1 MYRTLLEIG
10 FLKIHSYGFF
20 LALSFLLGI
29 LIARPRAERRGI
41 PAERIDDVALVVIVT
56 SILGARVLY
65 VLTHLDQFQ
74 GRMLD
79 VFRTWEGGLVMYGG
93 AVPAAILGMWFLR
106 RWGVDAWKAADAIAP
121 SMALGLALTRIGCF
135 LSGCCFGAPTDLP
148 WGCVFPSDSY
158 AGLLN
163 PGIPLHPTQ
172 LYGSLSGFAMFAM
185 LLAFD
190 RRPRPRGFIFLVLL
204 LSYSV
209 LRFSLDFV
217 RSYEPS
223 AFPFP
228 SIPLTLNQWISLA
241 VFGFAAARLA
251 RMRTAEAPAHA

>member
-1 MYRTLLEIG
+1 MHRTLLEFG

-41 PAERIDDVALVVIVT
+41 PGERIDDVALIIIVT
-56 SILGARVLY
+56 SILGARILY

-93 AVPAAILGMWFLR
+93 AVPAVIVGMWALR
-106 RWGVDAWKAADAIAP
+106 RWGIDSWKAADAIAP

-135 LSGCCFGAPTDLP
+135 LSGCCYGAPTNLP

-163 PGIPLHPTQ
+163 PGIPLHPSQ
-172 LYGSLSGFAMFAM
+172 LYGSASGFAMFGI
-185 LLAFD
+185 LLALD
-190 RRPRPRGFIFLVLL
+190 RRPRPRGFIFLMLML
-204 LSYSV
+204 MYSV
-209 LRFSLDFV
+209 LRFAVDYV
-217 RSYEPS
+217 RSYEAS
-223 AFPFP
+223 AFPIP
-228 SIPLTLNQWISLA
+228 SIALTLNQWISIG
-241 VFGFAAARLA
+241 VFLFALTRLM
-251 RMRTAEAPAHA
+251 RMRTPAHA